1 MRWETQKKTLE
12 KPRQG
17 ICHASEARFYS
28 ENRRVAVE
36 AQRDR
41 SCAVMWRQ
49 KVGDAR
55 KEGFVVDHLME
66 QRDRSCAVMWL
77 KKVGDARN
85 EGLVVDHLMEP
96 DTLLVQTGFR
106 GCRNEVG

>member
-12 KPRQG
+12 KPRQV

-41 SCAVMWRQ
+41 SCAVMWLK

-55 KEGFVVDHLME
+55 EEGFVVDHLME
-66 QRDRSCAVMWL
+66 P
-77 KKVGDARN
+77 DA
-85 EGLVVDHLMEP
+85 
-96 DTLLVQTGFR
+96 LLVQTGFQ
-106 GCRNEVG
+106 GCKNEVG